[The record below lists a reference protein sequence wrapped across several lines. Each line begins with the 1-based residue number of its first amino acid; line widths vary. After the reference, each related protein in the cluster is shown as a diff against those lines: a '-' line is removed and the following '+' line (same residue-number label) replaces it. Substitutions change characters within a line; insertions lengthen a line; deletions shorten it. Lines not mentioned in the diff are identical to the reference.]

1 MAARFGALCDPKE
14 LRARASKLL
23 AFALSAKELGIEAY
37 AMALIKLAHE
47 VLAQARASIA
57 LPFDA
62 RSGAAGTGR
71 RSRSCFPGRS

>member
-1 MAARFGALCDPKE
+1 
-14 LRARASKLL
+14 
-23 AFALSAKELGIEAY
+23 
-37 AMALIKLAHE
+37 MALIKLAHE

-71 RSRSCFPGRS
+71 RSRSCFPGRFKISMSFVCDSNQQRHNGGRNGTLS